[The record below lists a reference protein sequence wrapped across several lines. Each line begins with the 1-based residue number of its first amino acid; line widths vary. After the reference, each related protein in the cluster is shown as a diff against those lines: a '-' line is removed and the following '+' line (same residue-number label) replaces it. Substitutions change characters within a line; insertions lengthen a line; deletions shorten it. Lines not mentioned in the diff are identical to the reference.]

1 MENEKEITQEQ
12 LLKTATKK
20 GFAQGM
26 TAGLFL
32 CAIILCISYITSQLV
47 PAGSSKSAIASI
59 DNSETEEES
68 KSVVNNEVVKKLQ
81 LLEESIDE
89 YYLKEVDAQ
98 EVENSIYKGL
108 VAGLGDPYSTYYSKE
123 ELEEVYDSSAGI
135 YYGIGAYIAL
145 DETTSG
151 GQITKVMPGTPAEEA
166 GLHDND
172 IIVAVDDENVLGLT
186 LSEIVSKVKGPEN
199 TQVMLTI
206 YREGEREYLEIEV
219 TRKKIESPTVTY
231 EMYENNIAY
240 IQITE
245 FDAVTTEQFR
255 EKLNQA
261 KTEGM
266 KGLILDLRDNPG
278 GNLSDVVDISEELLP
293 KGLIVYTED
302 RNGKRT
308 EYKCDGKNE
317 IQVPMVVLV
326 NGNSASAAEILA
338 GAIKDYN
345 KGTILGTTT
354 FGKGIVQRIFG
365 FTDGSAIKLTVS
377 NYYTPNGNN
386 IHEVGIEP
394 DETLE
399 FDYDKYLED
408 KSDNQ
413 LERAKEILQNQQ

>member
-1 MENEKEITQEQ
+1 MENEKETTQEQ
-12 LLKTATKK
+12 LLKTASKQ
-20 GFAQGM
+20 GFAKGL
-26 TAGLFL
+26 TTGLFI
-32 CAIILCISYITSQLV
+32 CAIILCISYIASQVV
-47 PAGSSKSAIASI
+47 PAKSIKSTIATTGSSKSE
-59 DNSETEEES
+59 ETEQ
-68 KSVVNNEVVKKLQ
+68 VVNDEVVKKLQ

-89 YYLKEVDAQ
+89 YYLKEPNQ
-98 EVENSIYKGL
+98 EDMENSLYKGL

-123 ELEEVYDSSAGI
+123 ELEEVYDSSEGI

-145 DETTSG
+145 DETTGG

-172 IIVAVDDENVLGLT
+172 IIVAVDGENVLGLT

-245 FDAVTTEQFR
+245 FDAVTTEQFK

-302 RNGKRT
+302 KNGKRT
-308 EYKCDGKNE
+308 EYSCDGKNE

-338 GAIKDYN
+338 GAIKDYG